1 MPYDA
6 NKSPFLF
13 EVVMIRLFG
22 SIKPVPN
29 SLPKPSFFE
38 KGSPFRIHQRNINL
52 TFSGVFYIKRSRNE
66 VL

>member
-1 MPYDA
+1 MLYDA

-13 EVVMIRLFG
+13 EGVMIMQFG

-52 TFSGVFYIKRSRNE
+52 TFSGVLLYKK
-66 VL
+66 VKK